1 MSSCPQEDSM
11 VEMQGVGRGPQR
23 TVFEREHGDV
33 EFRHVEPLQAAVV
46 RVRTA
51 ATGLPGAIG
60 DALRE
65 IMQRT
70 AGLGIE
76 TTGAPFT
83 RYLSFGGPELT
94 AEVGIPVEGLGP
106 VPTTGRMTPSRLPGG
121 RIASIVHVGAY
132 ERLDETYAALAAELE
147 ARGLAPTGPMW
158 ETYWSDPA
166 TDPDPGTWRTE
177 ICLPLD

>member
-1 MSSCPQEDSM
+1 M
-11 VEMQGVGRGPQR
+11 VEMQGVGPGAPRS
-23 TVFEREHGDV
+23 VFERDHGDV

-65 IMQRT
+65 ILQRT

-76 TTGAPFT
+76 TTGPPFT
-83 RYLSFGGPELT
+83 RHLSYGGPELT
-94 AEVGIPVEGLGP
+94 AEVGVPVAGLGP

-121 RIASIVHVGAY
+121 RIVSIVHVGPY

-147 ARGLAPTGPMW
+147 ARGLAATGPLW
-158 ETYWSDPA
+158 EVYWSDPEMN
-166 TDPDPGTWRTE
+166 PDPETWRTE